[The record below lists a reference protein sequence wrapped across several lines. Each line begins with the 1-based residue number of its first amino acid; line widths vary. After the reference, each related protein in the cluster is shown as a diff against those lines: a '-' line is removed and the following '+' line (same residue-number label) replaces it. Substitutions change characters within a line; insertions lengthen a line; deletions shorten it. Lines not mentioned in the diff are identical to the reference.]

1 MMKRHLAMVALVI
14 QCLLPCEPSAEESGR
29 RDRASGWF
37 IAGYLGQLTD
47 STMPDIASLQVEFV
61 PSYMGA
67 LAIGKEIYRYK
78 EALSVEVEGQV
89 AAYLNRYVFECDTED
104 CLAFCPEAP
113 PSATQN
119 HTEWNLFFTL
129 RWLPFPWDRHLDT
142 SVAVGEGLSY
152 ATRVPAVERD
162 LHGEVVGLDS
172 PTSKLL
178 NYLMLEVAFGLPS
191 HPRWDLNVRL
201 HHRSGAFGLF
211 NDVHGGSNTVCVGL
225 RYKL

>member
-1 MMKRHLAMVALVI
+1 MQKRGLALVALVI
-14 QCLLPCEPSAEESGR
+14 QCFLPGEPSAEESRWGGR
-29 RDRASGWF
+29 AAGWF

-47 STMPDIASLQVEFV
+47 STMPDIAGLQVDFV
-61 PSYMGA
+61 PSYMAA
-67 LAIGKEIYRYK
+67 LAVGKEIYRYR
-78 EALSVEVEGQV
+78 EAMSVEVEGQV
-89 AAYLNRYVFECDTED
+89 AAYFNRYVFECDTDD
-104 CLAFCPEAP
+104 CLAACPEDP
-113 PSATQN
+113 PSATQD
-119 HTEWNLFFTL
+119 HAEFNLLFIL
-129 RWLPFPWDRHLDT
+129 RWLRFPWDRHLDT

-172 PTSKLL
+172 PTSRLL
-178 NYLMLEVAFGLPS
+178 NYLMIEAAFGLPS

-211 NDVHGGSNTVCVGL
+211 NDVHGGSNTICVGL